1 MKNTPTQ
8 IGHKAI
14 SSLLMGLLLLASSG
28 LMAQSKAEKKVEKLK
43 AKLEAAIEQLPV
55 SDKAQESIEEVVLS
69 KPKLPAPKKG
79 ATVEGI
85 TEYTLSN
92 GLKVLLFPDQTQQTI
107 TVNITYLVGS
117 RHEGYG
123 ETGMAHLLEHMVFK
137 GSPKHPDIPKE
148 LSDHGARPNG
158 TTWLDRTNYFETFNA
173 TEENLKWALD
183 LESDRMVNSFIKK
196 EDLESEYT
204 VVRNE
209 FEMGENNPNSIL
221 MERINSAAYVWHNYG
236 NSTIGSREDLERV
249 PIEKLQD
256 FYKKYYQPDNAVLIV
271 AGKIDP
277 EKTLAMVNEYFGPIP
292 RPARKLTDTYTKE
305 PAQDTERNI
314 VLKRVGDVQYL
325 GAQYHVPP
333 ATHPDYAS
341 VDVIADAMASQPSG
355 PLYKAMVDGKYAAA
369 IFGYARALK
378 EPGHS
383 YFGAVVPK
391 DKDINEAKEVFL
403 KTLDTALTRE
413 WTDEEV
419 NRAKT
424 QTAKYLDQVTRNSEA
439 FAKMLSEFIALGDW
453 RTFFLFR
460 DAVANVTPDD
470 VARVAK
476 TYFKPSNRTVGMFI
490 PTEEPDRVHIPEA
503 PDVNELVKDY
513 KGREDVSQGEAFE
526 ATHANI
532 MERSH
537 EGTFSNGM
545 EYSLLSKGTRGETVV
560 ANMTLRIG
568 DKESLSNI
576 GMTDNLTASMLM
588 RGSKTMTRQQM
599 KDKLD
604 ALKSSVSISG
614 GGNTVSVSINS
625 TRKSLPEVLAIVE
638 DALKNP
644 IFDET
649 EFANLKEE
657 MRAGLE
663 SQQSD
668 PMALA
673 QTTFRKTMSKYPKG
687 DVRYVPS
694 IEEQLQYLS
703 EATIDGMKK
712 IHSNLYG
719 TANATVSVVGDFDEE
734 ATKADLEKRFGN
746 WNSPVKFVRMPNE
759 YQENPAG
766 GTKLNTPDKAN
777 AMMITGINL
786 KLKDDA
792 PDYMALYVGN
802 YLLGGGF
809 LNSRL
814 ATRIRQKEGIS
825 YGVGSQV
832 QASPIDESGIFLT
845 YAIYAPENSARL
857 QEALLEEINKVR
869 NEGFTEDELA
879 KAKEGLLQA
888 RTLSLSKDG
897 ELAGKMNG
905 YLYLNR
911 DLDFDADMDEK
922 LKNLSLEEV
931 NTAFRKYVD
940 PSKLTIIQAG
950 DFEKK
955 FAAPQGETTPAA
967 GKISGGE

>member
-1 MKNTPTQ
+1 MKKTSHTLF
-8 IGHKAI
+8 K
-14 SSLLMGLLLLASSG
+14 LLALTLLFLSAG
-28 LMAQSKAEKKVEKLK
+28 QIMAQSKAEKKVAKLK
-43 AKLEAAIEQLPV
+43 TKLEEAMAELPEKVEEAASEVKVAINNAVLPDPV
-55 SDKAQESIEEVVLS
+55 
-69 KPKLPAPKKG
+69 KG

-85 TEYTLSN
+85 TEYTLDN
-92 GLKVLLFPDQTQQTI
+92 GLKVLLFPDQTQQTV
-107 TVNITYLVGS
+107 TVNITYMVGS

-137 GSPKHPDIPKE
+137 GSPKHTDIPKE

-173 TEENLKWALD
+173 TEDNLKWALD

-221 MERINSAAYVWHNYG
+221 MERINSAAYLWHNYG

-249 PIEKLQD
+249 PIDKLQA

-277 EKTLAMVNEYFGPIP
+277 EETLKLINSYFGPIP
-292 RPARKLTDTYTKE
+292 KPKRKLTDTYTKE
-305 PAQDTERNI
+305 PAQDTERTI

-333 ATHPDYAS
+333 GTHEDFAA
-341 VDVIADAMASQPSG
+341 VDVIADAMSSQPSG

-369 IFGYARALK
+369 IFGFARALK
-378 EPGHS
+378 EPGLA

-391 DKDINEAKEVFL
+391 DKDIEEAKKVFL
-403 KTLDTALTRE
+403 ETLNTATTRE
-413 WTDEEV
+413 WTAEEV

-439 FAKMLSEFIALGDW
+439 FAKMLSEFIAMGDW

-460 DAVANVTPDD
+460 DAVAEVTPEK
-470 VARVAK
+470 VAEVAQK
-476 TYFKPSNRTVGMFI
+476 YFKPSNRTVGMFI
-490 PTEEPDRVHIPEA
+490 PTEEPDRVHVPEA
-503 PDVNELVKDY
+503 PDVAALVKDY
-513 KGREDVSQGEAFE
+513 KGRANVSQGEAFD
-526 ATHANI
+526 ATPENI
-532 MERSH
+532 MARSH
-537 EGTFSNGM
+537 EGTLSNGM

-568 DKESLSNI
+568 NKEKLTDI

-588 RGSKTMTRQQM
+588 RGTSSMSRQEI

-604 ALKSSVSISG
+604 ALKSSVGISG

-625 TRKSLPEVLAIVE
+625 TRENFAEVLAIVE
-638 DALKNP
+638 DVLKNP
-644 IFDET
+644 SFDES

-668 PMALA
+668 PMSLA
-673 QTTFRKTMSKYPKG
+673 QTTFRKTMSPYPKG

-694 IEEQLQYLS
+694 VEEQLEYLK
-703 EATIDGMKK
+703 EVNLDDMKK
-712 IHSNLYG
+712 LHASLYG
-719 TANATVSVVGDFDEE
+719 TGNATISVVGDFDEE
-734 ATKADLEKRFGN
+734 AVKTDLEKRFGK
-746 WNSPVKFVRMPNE
+746 WTSEVPFVRIASE
-759 YQENPAG
+759 YKPNPAEAE
-766 GTKLNTPDKAN
+766 KLNTPDKAN
-777 AMMITGINL
+777 AMMLTGINL
-786 KLKDDA
+786 KMKDDN

-832 QASPIDESGIFLT
+832 QASSIDESGIFLT
-845 YAIYAPENSARL
+845 YAIYAPENAAKL
-857 QEALLEEINKVR
+857 QEALIEEINKVR
-869 NEGFTEDELA
+869 NEGFTAEELA
-879 KAKEGLLQA
+879 QAKEGLLQA
-888 RTLSLSKDG
+888 RALSLSKDG
-897 ELAGKMNG
+897 ELAGKLNG

-911 DLDFDADMDEK
+911 DLDFDASMDQK
-922 LKNLSLEEV
+922 LKNLSLEDV
-931 NTAFRKYVD
+931 NTVFRKYID
-940 PSKLTIIQAG
+940 PSKLTIIHAG

-955 FAAPQGETTPAA
+955 FAAPGGETTPAA
-967 GKISGGE
+967 GTSGAD